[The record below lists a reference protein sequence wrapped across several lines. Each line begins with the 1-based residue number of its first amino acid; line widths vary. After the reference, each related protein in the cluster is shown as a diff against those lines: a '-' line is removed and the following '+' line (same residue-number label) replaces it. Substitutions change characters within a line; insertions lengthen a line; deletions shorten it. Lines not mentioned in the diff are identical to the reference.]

1 MRASTEKKRTR
12 IIEVA
17 TELFIE
23 QGYKDTS
30 LDQIVSICGG
40 SKQTLYRYFSNKEGL
55 FVEVL
60 AHNTKISL
68 ESVFQ
73 LADKQNEPLRETLE
87 DFAKKYLRGICSNPI
102 LSLYRIVSADFNK
115 HDSVPNQ
122 FWQTGPQR
130 IHQYLI
136 EFLKTEAISQQLN
149 IDDADLACGQLLALI
164 KMDYQNMALM
174 GFDFLSDEELDSHTH
189 KAVAAFLKLY
199 QR

>member
-136 EFLKTEAISQQLN
+136 EFLKTDTISQQLN
-149 IDDADLACGQLLALI
+149 IDDAGLACGQLLALI

-174 GFDFLSDEELDSHTH
+174 GFDFLSDEELDSHTQ
-189 KAVAAFLKLY
+189 KAVTAFLKLY